1 MAAPA
6 LGGGGGGAPPIDAL
20 RPQADG
26 LASAVRTRF
35 LAFLE
40 AFTLEEV
47 AAGTGTAPTGGAPGA
62 GGTGGGT
69 QQTSEGGALAPTL
82 TAGRAGS
89 GGLRGS
95 GGGTGAPR
103 PPHYVRVLSS
113 AVVDAQTTTLP
124 VAWAHLDCHAPA
136 LAELVASDFH
146 SLEPA
151 LRAAVADFVVAHA
164 PEYAVNEVSANWR
177 MRARQR
183 DGRLFDASGW
193 EGGRCVPLLSMY
205 SRDGLA
211 D

>member
-6 LGGGGGGAPPIDAL
+6 LGGGGGVPPADAM
-20 RPQADG
+20 RPPADG

-47 AAGTGTAPTGGAPGA
+47 AAGTGTGPTGAL
-62 GGTGGGT
+62 GGTGGGGGGGAT
-69 QQTSEGGALAPTL
+69 QTSDGGALAPTL

-95 GGGTGAPR
+95 GGGAGAPR
-103 PPHYVRVLSS
+103 PPHYVRVLAT

-164 PEYAVNEVSANWR
+164 PEYAVNEVSER
-177 MRARQR
+177 RRR
-183 DGRLFDASGW
+183 DESKTTRC
-193 EGGRCVPLLSMY
+193 EGGR
-205 SRDGLA
+205 G
-211 D
+211 

>member
-1 MAAPA
+1 MAAPQ
-6 LGGGGGGAPPIDAL
+6 PPDAL
-20 RPQADG
+20 RAPAADG

-47 AAGTGTAPTGGAPGA
+47 APGGAGTARTTGGA
-62 GGTGGGT
+62 T
-69 QQTSEGGALAPTL
+69 QQTSEGGPGGAAATL

-103 PPHYVRVLSS
+103 PPHYVRVLASS
-113 AVVDAQTTTLP
+113 VVDAQTTTLP
-124 VAWAHLDCHAPA
+124 VAWSHLDCHAPA

-164 PEYAVNEVSANWR
+164 PEYAVNEVRRKEESKTMRWGARGERSFDGSA
-177 MRARQR
+177 QR
-183 DGRLFDASGW
+183 GDAG
-193 EGGRCVPLLSMY
+193 V
-205 SRDGLA
+205 
-211 D
+211 

>member
-6 LGGGGGGAPPIDAL
+6 LGGGGVPAGDAMRPP
-20 RPQADG
+20 ADG

-47 AAGTGTAPTGGAPGA
+47 AAGTGTAPTGAPG
-62 GGTGGGT
+62 GTAGGGT
-69 QQTSEGGALAPTL
+69 QQTSEGGALDPTL

-103 PPHYVRVLSS
+103 PPHYVRVLST

-164 PEYAVNEVSANWR
+164 PEYAVNEVRQGGIGTRGGQDNT
-177 MRARQR
+177 MR
-183 DGRLFDASGW
+183 GRGRGWDAFF
-193 EGGRCVPLLSMY
+193 
-205 SRDGLA
+205 
-211 D
+211 

>member
-1 MAAPA
+1 MAALA
-6 LGGGGGGAPPIDAL
+6 QQTDAL
-20 RPQADG
+20 RPPADG

-47 AAGTGTAPTGGAPGA
+47 AGGTGTARTTGGGGAPA
-62 GGTGGGT
+62 AT
-69 QQTSEGGALAPTL
+69 QQTSEGGAGAGAPTL

-164 PEYAVNEVSANWR
+164 PEYAVNEV
-177 MRARQR
+177 
-183 DGRLFDASGW
+183 RL
-193 EGGRCVPLLSMY
+193 
-205 SRDGLA
+205 SRN
-211 D
+211 